1 MFPVTTPFNIVLEDF
16 ANSIRQEKVI
26 KSTQIRKENIKLS
39 LFTGYLVVY
48 VERLK
53 ELSKKLLD
61 LIGDYCKT
69 AGYKLNI

>member
-1 MFPVTTPFNIVLEDF
+1 MFPVTTPFNIVLEGF
-16 ANSIRQEKVI
+16 ANSIRQGKVI
-26 KSTQIRKENIKLS
+26 KSIQIRKENIKLS

-61 LIGDYCKT
+61 LIGNYCKI
-69 AGYKLNI
+69 AGYKLNV